1 MINVVWYD
9 QKNAE
14 DCNNQSCI
22 GIAVH
27 PRAGGARYYTKHCLR
42 MFEKRKD
49 VSLVGQQWARM
60 GSACGQKKHPVFNI
74 IIQDSDLF
82 IE

>member
-9 QKNAE
+9 QKKPKIVTI
-14 DCNNQSCI
+14 SP

-27 PRAGGARYYTKHCLR
+27 PRVGGARHYTKHCLR

-60 GSACGQKKHPVFNI
+60 GSACGQKKTPNV
-74 IIQDSDLF
+74 QCLT
-82 IE
+82 